1 MPSSMV
7 PGIWIADWYTNG
19 GLNTIPLTKWWSD
32 HWTSMVPGIWMVKN
46 LMSKQIPMIWI
57 PNLFAFH
64 IPTVFS
70 LKSVLP
76 PKKIQT
82 HATENSEIWLLAYY
96 SMPLENRI
104 TRESYPTKGTMS
116 LILQESYRPRI
127 LSSLSCK
134 CFCMLDLIWVSKE
147 VLYLTV
153 NLLHADFFS
162 ILAAAELDGD
172 D

>member
-1 MPSSMV
+1 MV
-7 PGIWIADWYTNG
+7 LQWGSELQTHLNSKLLLVRYSNGLLFRCPVPWY
-19 GLNTIPLTKWWSD
+19 LASKWLTKWWSD
-32 HWTSMVPGIWMVKN
+32 HWTSVVPGIWMVKN
-46 LMSKQIPMIWI
+46 LMSKQIPVIWT
-57 PNLFAFH
+57 PNLFDFH

-70 LKSVLP
+70 LKSCP
-76 PKKIQT
+76 QKIQT

-134 CFCMLDLIWVSKE
+134 CFCMLDLIGVS
-147 VLYLTV
+147 
-153 NLLHADFFS
+153 
-162 ILAAAELDGD
+162 
-172 D
+172 